1 MAESLIFGNQRIGAR
16 RGRARLRSRPRG
28 CKLADV
34 FTALALLLI
43 AFIAFATG
51 FEPQFNGPFAIA
63 CSSVP
68 SPTARGVA
76 SDDADP
82 AHATRPGALRPTS
95 PSYRSWCKN

>member
-63 CSSVP
+63 AV
-68 SPTARGVA
+68 VLLFL
-76 SDDADP
+76 
-82 AHATRPGALRPTS
+82 GAITDSLR
-95 PSYRSWCKN
+95 RRFRRR